1 MQCLNFTNPI
11 TQYSFVVL
19 VFTTRENLKDRR
31 DFDNSPLKRCSK
43 EAQDFVK
50 SLLRTEPARRLTPDE
65 ALEHPWFKSKI
76 SSRNVELSN
85 DVLESLAKEESEG
98 EFKRIACSVSG
109 RHLVCGLCTACYIVL
124 LYVYIYGPPH
134 RLAHPQIIANFASP
148 DEIAEVRKLFEGLDT
163 DHSGYLTYEQF
174 TIGLKEKFSEDKLD
188 KLFLTMVSKC
198 ISVFAAPHVC
208 NHQLKFT
215 RSIPH

>member
-124 LYVYIYGPPH
+124 LTDSLIRRSLPISQVRTKSPK
-134 RLAHPQIIANFASP
+134 FASCLRVLIP
-148 DEIAEVRKLFEGLDT
+148 ITVA
-163 DHSGYLTYEQF
+163 
-174 TIGLKEKFSEDKLD
+174 
-188 KLFLTMVSKC
+188 
-198 ISVFAAPHVC
+198 ISRMSSLP
-208 NHQLKFT
+208 LG
-215 RSIPH
+215 